1 MMRAVQPVLSLE
13 EKQLLV
19 AILFRNHFA
28 IELVVSEINDIE
40 CGKKEF
46 DLCTYKKLVEL
57 YDKIRSHT

>member
-1 MMRAVQPVLSLE
+1 MRAVQPVLSLE

-46 DLCTYKKLVEL
+46 DLCTYKISGAL
-57 YDKIRSHT
+57 

>member
-1 MMRAVQPVLSLE
+1 MRAVQPVLSLE

-40 CGKKEF
+40 CGKKS
-46 DLCTYKKLVEL
+46 LIYVHT
-57 YDKIRSHT
+57 KISGAL

>member
-1 MMRAVQPVLSLE
+1 MRAVQPVLSLE

-40 CGKKEF
+40 CGKKS
-46 DLCTYKKLVEL
+46 LIYVHTKLVEL